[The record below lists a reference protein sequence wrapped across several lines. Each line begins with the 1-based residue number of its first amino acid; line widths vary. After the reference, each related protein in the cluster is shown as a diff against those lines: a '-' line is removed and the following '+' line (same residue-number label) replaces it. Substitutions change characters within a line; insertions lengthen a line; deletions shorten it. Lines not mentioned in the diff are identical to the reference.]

1 MTLIAGA
8 GGGKGGKPRTP
19 VEEDDT
25 LQSVQ
30 FATVIDLI
38 SEGEIEGLDTGDGKS
53 IFLDGTPLLDNL
65 GNPNFSKYSTDFRAG
80 TQDQTALDKAEGI
93 KSVTG
98 VGTTPTNSNG
108 TESERIAGAVTRSFT
123 NTNVDAVRVTISLPT
138 LQNVENDGD
147 IRGTSVKL
155 QIEVKY
161 DSGSYA
167 TVFPNNADGSA
178 STGQVISGKSSSAYQ
193 RDFKFDIGNFSSSC
207 SIRVSRVSVDSGS
220 AKLANAFEWSSYTTI
235 IEDRL
240 RYPNSAL
247 SYLRFDSRSF
257 QNVPQRKYKVK
268 GIKIRLP
275 SNASVDTTTHI
286 GRVTYSGVWNGSFG
300 AAIWCNDPAWI
311 LWDLMTNSRYGANI
325 PESSLDKWD
334 FYNISQY
341 CNELVPNGRG
351 GEEPRFSCNVLINER
366 IEIYNAISA
375 LTNVFRGISYYASG
389 SLVMLQDKPTDS
401 QYILGPTNVINGAF
415 AYTGVSQSARH
426 SCCSVAYQN
435 YDTLG
440 EIDYENV
447 EDADAISKYGI
458 KHKELRAIGCYS
470 QGQAHRVA
478 KWVLLSEQN
487 LTETVTFTVGVD
499 SGLILRPGMV
509 IDIID
514 PTRGNL
520 RRSGRVSS
528 ATTTA
533 ITVDSR
539 TDLDA
544 IDMTKNPKIAVMMP
558 TGLLEERTI
567 TAIEAVFEKQI
578 DISPALSEAPNN
590 AAQFIIQTDDI
601 EASQFRVIGVT
612 ESDGE
617 IYAVNALA
625 YNSSIY
631 DAIEQNLKVT
641 QRDIS
646 NLTEAPS
653 AVSGITGSEYLYQ
666 MGQGVFVG
674 FNLSWSRSGIQNGA
688 LTSDYMVDYRIDDD
702 NWQTVSSASPSVNLT
717 ALKAGVLEV
726 RIVARNFVGKTSPSS
741 TETFTLQGK
750 IAPPADVQNL
760 TFESIN
766 DNSGRLRWTQSTDL
780 DVKVGGKIFIRH
792 SSLTDGSG
800 TWSNSTDLIDAKA
813 GNATEA
819 VIPKVT
825 GEVLVKFADSSGIL
839 STNEASV
846 LITAAEK
853 NQILVVK
860 TQREDE
866 ISPTPFSGSKTNCE
880 YDASADVLQLS
891 VTSGSVASSGTY
903 SFAETL
909 DLGATYALDLVRY
922 SVTRGSFVDD
932 NIDSWPDVDARS
944 DWDGGIIDSVNSSPQ
959 VRTTTDNPSG
969 SPTWGSWQPLANGV
983 FSGRG
988 FQFKIDL
995 TSTTT
1000 NQNILVDQLGYTAT
1014 LGQRTEQSVG
1024 VVASTTASGGKT
1036 ITFSKAFFTGTSA
1049 LGGSTSAYLPSIG
1062 IVAQNMQTGDFFSV
1076 TAVSDTA
1083 FTVKFMN
1090 GSSVVDRNFY
1100 WTAVGYGKRV

>member
-8 GGGKGGKPRTP
+8 GGGKGGNEPRTP

-30 FATVIDLI
+30 FATVIDLL

-53 IFLDGTPLLDNL
+53 IYLDGTPILDNL
-65 GNPNFSKYSTDFRAG
+65 GNPNFRRYTTEFRAG
-80 TQDQTALDKAEGI
+80 TQDQTAFSRSEGT
-93 KSVTG
+93 KSVIG
-98 VGTTPTNSNG
+98 VGATPTNSNG
-108 TESERIAGAVTRSFT
+108 TDAQRLAGAVTRTFT
-123 NTNVDAVRVTISLPT
+123 NTNVDVVLVTVSLPG
-138 LQNVENDGD
+138 LQVVEDDGD
-147 IRGTSVKL
+147 IRGTSL
-155 QIEVKY
+155 YFQIEVKY
-161 DSGSYA
+161 DSGSYSS
-167 TVFPNNADGSA
+167 VFGSGSA
-178 STGQVISGKSSSAYQ
+178 LIRGKSSSSYQ
-193 RDFKFDIGNFSSSC
+193 RDYRIRLSNFSSSC
-207 SIRVSRVSVDSGS
+207 SIRVSRITEDSGT
-220 AKLANAFEWSSYTTI
+220 AKLTNSFEWSSYTTI
-235 IEDRL
+235 IEERL

-247 SYLRFDSRSF
+247 SYLRFDARAF
-257 QNVPQRKYKVK
+257 QNVPQRKYLVR
-268 GIKIRLP
+268 GIKIQLP
-275 SNASVDTTTHI
+275 SNASVDTTNHI
-286 GRVTYSGVWNGSFG
+286 GRVTYSGLWNGNFS
-300 AAIWCNDPAWI
+300 AATWCNDPAWI
-311 LWDLMTNSRYGANI
+311 LWDLMTNTRYGASI
-325 PESSLDKWD
+325 PASSLDKWD

-341 CNELVPNGRG
+341 CNELVPDGRG
-351 GEEPRFSCNVLINER
+351 GEEPRFSCNILINER
-366 IEIYNAISA
+366 LEIYNVISA
-375 LTNVFRGISYYASG
+375 LTNIFRGISYYASG

-401 QYILGPTNVINGAF
+401 QYILGPTNVINAAF

-426 SCCSVAYQN
+426 SVCSVAYQN
-435 YDTLG
+435 YKTLG
-440 EIDYENV
+440 DIDYENV
-447 EDADAISKYGI
+447 EDADAIAKYGI

-487 LTETVTFTVGVD
+487 LTETVTFSVGVD
-499 SGLILRPGMV
+499 SGLIIRPGMV
-509 IDIID
+509 IDIVD
-514 PTRGNL
+514 PARGNL
-520 RRSGRVSS
+520 RRAGRVSS

-558 TGLLEERTI
+558 TGLLEERNI
-567 TAIEAVFEKQI
+567 TGIESIFQKVI
-578 DISPALSEAPNN
+578 DVSPAFSEAPNN

-601 EASQFRVIGVT
+601 ESAQYRVIGVT

-617 IYAVNALA
+617 IYSVNALQ

-631 DAIEQNLKVT
+631 DAIEQNLKVN

-646 NLTEAPS
+646 NLSDPPE

-666 MGQGVFVG
+666 RGQGIFVG
-674 FNLSWSRSGIQNGA
+674 FNLSWSRSGEQ
-688 LTSDYMVDYRIDDD
+688 TSNYMVDYRMDDD
-702 NWQTVSSASPSVNLT
+702 NWKSESTTSPSLNITELT
-717 ALKAGVLEV
+717 AGTLEV
-726 RIVARNFVGKTSPSS
+726 RVVSRNFVGKTSPSS
-741 TETFTLQGK
+741 TESFTLQGK

-780 DVKVGGKIFIRH
+780 DVKVGGKVFIRH

-846 LITAAEK
+846 IITAAEK
-853 NQILVVK
+853 NQLLVVK

-959 VRTTTDNPSG
+959 VRTTPTDPSG
-969 SPTWGSWQPLANGV
+969 SPTWSSWQPLANGV

-1062 IVAQNMQTGDFFSV
+1062 IVGQNLQTGDFFSV

>member
-1 MTLIAGA
+1 MTLIAGS
-8 GGGKGGKPRTP
+8 GGKGGKPRTP
-19 VEEDDT
+19 IEEDDT

-30 FATVIDLI
+30 YATVVDLL
-38 SEGEIEGLDTGDGKS
+38 SEGEIEGLDTGDGRS

-65 GNPNFSKYSTDFRAG
+65 GNPNFAKYSTAFRAG
-80 TQDQTALDKAEGI
+80 TQDQTSIDKSEGI
-93 KSVTG
+93 RSVTG
-98 VGTTPTNSNG
+98 VGATPTNSDG
-108 TESERIAGAVTRSFT
+108 TDAQRIAGAVIRSFT
-123 NTNVDAVRVTISLPT
+123 DTNIDAVRVTISLPV
-138 LQNVENDGD
+138 LQRMEDDGD
-147 IRGTSVKL
+147 IRGTGVKV
-155 QIEVKY
+155 QVEVKY

-167 TVFPNNADGSA
+167 TVFPNNDDGSA
-178 STGQVISGKSSSAYQ
+178 SEGHMIRGKSSSAYQ
-193 RDFKFDIGNFSSSC
+193 RDFKFDLSNFSSSC
-207 SIRVSRVSVDSGS
+207 SIRVSRVTKDSTS
-220 AKLANAFEWSSYTTI
+220 SRKSNEFQWSSYTTI
-235 IEDRL
+235 IEDKL

-257 QNVPQRKYKVK
+257 QSVPQRKYKIR

-300 AAIWCNDPAWI
+300 AATWCNDPAWI

-341 CNELVPNGRG
+341 SNELVPNGRG
-351 GEEPRFSCNVLINER
+351 GEEPRFSCNILLNER

-375 LTNVFRGISYYASG
+375 LTNIFRGISYYASG

-415 AYTGVSQSARH
+415 AYTGVSRSARH
-426 SCCSVAYQN
+426 SICSVAYQN
-435 YDTLG
+435 YDSLG

-447 EDADAISKYGI
+447 EDAEAIAKYGV

-470 QGQAHRVA
+470 QGQAHRVG
-478 KWVLLSEQN
+478 KWVLLAEQN

-539 TDLDA
+539 TDLSS

-558 TGLLEERTI
+558 TGLLEERDI
-567 TAIEAVFEKQI
+567 TDVENILEKVL
-578 DISPALSEAPNN
+578 DISPAFSEAPNN
-590 AAQFIIQTDDI
+590 GAQFIIQTDDI
-601 EASQFRVIGVT
+601 ESAQFRVIGVT

-617 IYAVNALA
+617 MYAVNALT

-631 DAIEQNLKVT
+631 DAIEQNLKVE

-646 NLTEAPS
+646 NLTEAPL

-674 FNLSWSRSGIQNGA
+674 FDLSWSRQDSQ
-688 LTSDYMVDYRIDDD
+688 TSEYMVDYRIDDD
-702 NWQTVSSASPSVNLT
+702 NWITVSSTSPSINLT

-741 TETFTLQGK
+741 TETFNLQGK

-853 NQILVVK
+853 NQLLVVK

-891 VTSGSVASSGTY
+891 VTSGSVAGSGTY

-922 SVTRGSFVDD
+922 SVTRGSFTDD
-932 NIDSWPDVDARS
+932 NMDSWPDVNARS

-959 VRTTTDNPSG
+959 VRTTTDNPSS

-1049 LGGSTSAYLPSIG
+1049 LGGGTSAYLPSIG
-1062 IVAQNMQTGDFFSV
+1062 IVSQNMQTGDFFSV

-1100 WTAVGYGKRV
+1100 WTAVGYGRRV